1 MRIYCFH
8 NALNKSSFLLL
19 YLHVHKGNPVKY
31 NSTTFHMPFQ
41 DIIVQRDIQ
50 EIQIV
55 ISGFKA
61 FCRGRF
67 SRDSNDLLSV
77 VRALNKFT

>member
-8 NALNKSSFLLL
+8 NALNKSSSFLLL
-19 YLHVHKGNPVKY
+19 YLHVHNGNPVKY
-31 NSTTFHMPFQ
+31 NSITFHMPFQ

-55 ISGFKA
+55 ISSFKA
-61 FCRGRF
+61 FCRGKF
-67 SRDSNDLLSV
+67 SRDSNDLLKV
-77 VRALNKFT
+77 KCGACIK